1 MKAPDEE
8 DGKTMST
15 VMPEPRQALRTPSAA
30 AIAGIIF
37 SVLLTVSLLIIRIA
51 VSASTREVGT
61 WLVDPIHRNAV
72 VFALNLI
79 PFAGIAFLWFIG
91 VVRDRMG
98 DREDRFFATVLLG
111 SGLLFVSML
120 FASAAIGGSL
130 AAAAAS
136 GIVGSTVTA
145 VWQFGRQVTYN
156 LLTIYAMRMAAVFM
170 ISTATITLRTAIMP
184 RWLALL
190 GYVFALALLLTVGYT
205 PWIEFLLPVWVFLV
219 SLYILRASW
228 RQRQVPSTLAA
239 GADA

>member
-1 MKAPDEE
+1 
-8 DGKTMST
+8 MST

-98 DREDRFFATVLLG
+98 DREDRFFATVFLG